1 MHGQAG
7 STVIEN
13 CCELRGW
20 TGIGGHGM
28 RMGLSQQGPLHSKE
42 LGSPVAVTSLRSPWP
57 SQDAIE
63 SKTSLL
69 LLRVAQ
75 CHPWPVAHV

>member
-1 MHGQAG
+1 MDGQAG

-13 CCELRGW
+13 SCELRGW

-28 RMGLSQQGPLHSKE
+28 RMGLSQQRTLHSKE
-42 LGSPVAVTSLRSPWP
+42 LGSLVGVTSLRSPWAL
-57 SQDAIE
+57 QDPLE
-63 SKTSLL
+63 SKMSLF

-75 CHPWPVAHV
+75 CHSRPVACV